1 MAKAECRERA
11 RRRMGEGDDSGA
23 AHHRMRRREF
33 IAGVGGAAAWPLVA
47 RAQQSAVPVV
57 CYLQFGATRGD
68 LTEGRAQAF
77 LFGLSQAGFNNGI
90 NISDSVI
97 VVP

>member
-1 MAKAECRERA
+1 MIQVQ
-11 RRRMGEGDDSGA
+11 